1 MPNPEFKHALI
12 VGAGA
17 GLSASLARALAQAT
31 RARAFACGASKPSDV
46 KPLFG
51 ELDAAPRCPQ

>member
-17 GLSASLARALAQAT
+17 GLSASLAQAT
-31 RARAFACGASKPSDV
+31 GARAFACGASKPSDV
-46 KPLFG
+46 EPLFG
-51 ELDAAPRCPQ
+51 ELDAVPRCPQ